1 MKSFFILLSLV
12 WVTTFASAQNIGMP
26 TGSRISETEAAQ
38 LREMLKTPPPASGLK
53 LQIDEHY
60 RRLDAAALRLGDM
73 QERERVLREWAE
85 SSTDIDARWTYASF
99 LINSEKINEGFLQFE
114 ALIKDVKGPDA
125 QVRVRARLAIAYI
138 DQSNLKRA
146 EELLNEAEELIARS
160 FPRSRSGASAY
171 WLTRAEMEFNN
182 IKGRLL
188 LRKGKLGEAL
198 ETSKLANTKGIELQ
212 NYEGLVDQRQRT
224 FSRSAHAW
232 VMTETAMIYNAM
244 GRLWDADESLRQ
256 AYALYKKYD
265 LTEDLMIDF
274 YRRVADLRFNE
285 GRYGEA
291 LKVLNMVTAIQRRQ
305 GLSPYSAQML
315 FTRNG
320 IHRNLTAQK
329 KWSEVLTQLDE
340 VDVYALRN
348 LRLQNIVRQVDI
360 RALTYIH
367 TNRVPQAQ
375 QLMRGTLGWH
385 TDNFGPNHYYTSI
398 VRGIYAMTLAAST
411 NPMDRLN
418 ARPVFEH
425 AIADMTMPSTLSVDY
440 QESPFRQDIKKM
452 ILQSYL
458 NLLADSNIQSE
469 KEASDAFVAA
479 NHLMASTVQ
488 QAIAEA
494 AARSGIKQPKLAE
507 VVRKDQDA
515 KNELTNLYAYISSQS
530 SEGADRR
537 NPEIVKN
544 MRLRIGELENTRK
557 TIKTQ
562 IQQEFPEYFQLLQP
576 KSPLPQDI
584 AKNLKPNEL
593 FISVLPLDQ
602 ETYVFAIANDGK
614 VVFNRTRLG
623 QAEVAKRVTHIRKNL
638 DVAGLGQQTP
648 AFDVNAAYDLYKQL
662 LQPLEP
668 MMQGKE
674 HLVIASSGSLGQLPF
689 AVLPMQA
696 KTTPTP
702 WLIRRFAISHIP
714 SANAWVALKH
724 LAASPSGAQPMMAW
738 GDPLFNRQQ
747 LAQATSTHTE
757 KPVRSVLEKRNET
770 SFDFEKSKIDVVRY
784 SDIPAL
790 PETRDEVLALAK
802 TLGANPKTDVFLG
815 KDATR
820 ESVLAADKAGLL
832 GQKQIIA
839 FATHGLLPGDLPHL
853 DQPAL
858 AMAVSDQA
866 NASPLLTLEDVLGL
880 KLNADWVILSAC
892 NTAGADGR
900 VEEALSGLARGFFYA
915 GSRSLLV
922 THWSVESESAMQLT
936 THTFE
941 AYKSNPSMTRA
952 SALRTAMLKVMAQRQ
967 YEHPTYWAPYA
978 LVGEGGR

>member
-1 MKSFFILLSLV
+1 MKSWLVLLSLV
-12 WVTTFASAQNIGMP
+12 WFTTLASAQGLGTP
-26 TGSRISETEAAQ
+26 PGSRISDAEAAQ
-38 LREMLKTPPPASGLK
+38 LRELLKTPPPPSGLK
-53 LQIDEHY
+53 LQVDEHY

-99 LINSEKINEGFLQFE
+99 LLNSEKINEGFLQFE
-114 ALIKDVKGPDA
+114 ALIKDVKGADA

-146 EELLNEAEELIARS
+146 EELLNEADDIIARN
-160 FPRSRSGASAY
+160 FPRTKSGVSAY

-188 LRKGKLGEAL
+188 LRKGKFAEAL
-198 ETSKLANTKGIELQ
+198 ETSKLADAKGIELQ
-212 NYEGLVDQRQRT
+212 KYEGLVDQRQRT

-232 VMTETAMIYNAM
+232 VLTETAMIYNAM
-244 GRLWDADESLRQ
+244 GRLFDADDALRQ
-256 AYALYKKYD
+256 AYALFKKYD

-285 GRYGEA
+285 GRYDEA
-291 LKVLNMVTAIQRRQ
+291 LKVLHMTWEIQKRQ
-305 GLSPYSAQML
+305 GLSPFSAQVL

-320 IHRNLTAQK
+320 IHRNLAAQK
-329 KWSEVLTQLDE
+329 KWGDMLAQLDE

-348 LRLQNIVRQVDI
+348 PRLQNIVRQVDI
-360 RALTYIH
+360 RALAYLH
-367 TNRVPQAQ
+367 SNRVPQAQ

-385 TDNFGPNHYYTSI
+385 TDNFGASHYYTSI
-398 VRGIYAMTLAAST
+398 VRGLYAMTLAASG
-411 NPMDRLN
+411 NANDHSN
-418 ARPVFEH
+418 ARSEFGRAV
-425 AIADMTMPSTLSVDY
+425 ADMTTPNTLSVDY
-440 QESPFRQDIKKM
+440 QESPFRLDIKRM

-458 NLLADSNIQSE
+458 NLLAEAGTPSDKDASE
-469 KEASDAFVAA
+469 AFVVA
-479 NHLMASTVQ
+479 NHLMASSVQ

-515 KNELTNLYAYISSQS
+515 KNELTNLYAYISSQG

-537 NPEIVKN
+537 NPEIVKT
-544 MRLRIGELENTRK
+544 MRARVSELEATRK
-557 TIKTQ
+557 TIKVQ

-576 KSPLPQDI
+576 RSPLPQDI
-584 AKNLKPNEL
+584 AKNLKANEL
-593 FISVLPLDQ
+593 FVSVLPSDK
-602 ETYVFAIANDGK
+602 ETYVFAVASDGK
-614 VVFNRTRLG
+614 VVLHRAVMG
-623 QAEVAKRVTHIRKNL
+623 QAEAAKQVAHLRKNL
-638 DVAGLGQQTP
+638 DVAGLGHQAP
-648 AFDVNAAYDLYKQL
+648 AFDVSAAHQLYKQL

-674 HLVIASSGSLGQLPF
+674 HLIIASSGSLGQLPF

-696 KTTPTP
+696 KSSQTP
-702 WLIRRFAISHIP
+702 WLIRQFAISHIP
-714 SANAWVALKH
+714 SANAWVALKR
-724 LAASPSGAQPMMAW
+724 LAATPSGTQPMLAW

-747 LAQATSTHTE
+747 LAQTTPQSSG
-757 KPVRSVLEKRNET
+757 KPVRSMLEKRNET
-770 SFDFEKSKIDVVRY
+770 SFDLEKSKVDVVRY
-784 SDIPAL
+784 ADIPAL

-802 TLGANPKTDVFLG
+802 TLGANPSTDVFLG

-820 ESVLAADKAGLL
+820 ESVLSVDKQGLL
-832 GQKQIIA
+832 QQKQIIA

-858 AMAVSDQA
+858 AMAASEQA
-866 NASPLLTLEDVLGL
+866 GASPLLTLEDVLGL

-936 THTFE
+936 THTFA
-941 AYKSNPSMTRA
+941 AYKANPSMTRA
-952 SALRTAMLKVMAQRQ
+952 NALRSAMLKVMAQRQ
-967 YEHPTYWAPYA
+967 FEHPAFWAPYA